1 MVENSGGLGG
11 PPKMIRRIEAQVA
24 SLKVPL
30 GRTQNR
36 RIGLPGISYL
46 RSFEH
51 GERSNPIMPSYCDM

>member
-1 MVENSGGLGG
+1 
-11 PPKMIRRIEAQVA
+11 MIRRIEAQVA

-51 GERSNPIMPSYCDM
+51 GDRSNPIMPSYCDM